1 MEPITTKHEG
11 VKNVEN
17 KVLHPCY
24 QVWRDLTMRIEDIVS
39 DKVHYKVLNQVVD
52 LTINQLAD
60 QVKNQAWIQ
69 VDQSTIKK

>member
-1 MEPITTKHEG
+1 M
-11 VKNVEN
+11 KNVEN
-17 KVLHPCY
+17 KVLNPCY
-24 QVWRDLTMRIEDIVS
+24 QVWRDLAMRIEDKLS

-69 VDQSTIKK
+69 VDKSSIKKMKL